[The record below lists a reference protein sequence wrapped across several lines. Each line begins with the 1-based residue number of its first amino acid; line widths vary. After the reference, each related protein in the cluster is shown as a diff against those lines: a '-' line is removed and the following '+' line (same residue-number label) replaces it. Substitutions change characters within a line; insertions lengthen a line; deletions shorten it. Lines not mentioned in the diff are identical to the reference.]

1 MACADVPVLQ
11 ARPMTSNK
19 GAGFSSNPRGR
30 FDPFGQANKS
40 HLAAGGASLLPKK
53 QEASKEEVMKMRHMW

>member
-1 MACADVPVLQ
+1 
-11 ARPMTSNK
+11 MTSNK

-40 HLAAGGASLLPKK
+40 HWAAGSASLLPKK
-53 QEASKEEVMKMRHMW
+53 QEASKEEVRKGTLE